1 LGSKALLVYGNA
13 ANHHDVLYLANYL
26 VGFEAVLMLPLEG
39 EAVLLVNYFNH
50 QPHARR
56 VGRVQNVRW
65 GGDDIAYG
73 AAGVIRELGLE
84 RSRVGLAGPLPFH
97 RHTALQRELPDAEL
111 TDFLPQMSRMRLRKS
126 DEEIEFIRRGAAFC
140 DLAIDALERELRP
153 GLTEHELA
161 AIVEGAYL
169 GLGGKN
175 QIHFIG
181 VTPMRDPALCCP
193 AQTHSNRKVEN
204 GDVVL
209 TEISATYHGYMGQI
223 LRTFSVGEDPT
234 PEYAR
239 MHDTAVEAYERVRA
253 VIKGGASSEDVLD
266 AAAVIHDAGYTI
278 YDDLLHFAAG
288 GSYSPYLRTRRT
300 TRVAREPF
308 TFQAGQT
315 IVVQPNVI
323 TPDER
328 SGVQVGEMLLVTK
341 TGTERLHNRPLA
353 FIRCG

>member
-1 LGSKALLVYGNA
+1 MLV
-13 ANHHDVLYLANYL
+13 
-26 VGFEAVLMLPLEG
+26 LPLDG
-39 EAVLLVNYFNH
+39 EPVLLVNYFNH
-50 QPHARR
+50 QPNARR
-56 VGRVQNVRW
+56 VSRIHDVRW
-65 GGDDIAYG
+65 GGDDIAAG
-73 AAGVIRELGLE
+73 AAGVVRERGLE
-84 RSRVGLAGPLPFH
+84 RGRIGVAGPLPFQ
-97 RHTALQRELPDAEL
+97 RHTGLRREMPGAEL
-111 TDFLPQMSRMRLRKS
+111 IDLLPQMSRMRLQKS
-126 DEEIEFIRRGAAFC
+126 DEEIEFIRRGAAFS

-161 AIVEGAYL
+161 AIVEAAYL

-175 QIHFIG
+175 QIHFLG
-181 VTPMRDPALCCP
+181 VTPMRAPALCCP
-193 AQTHSNRKVEN
+193 AQTHSSRKVQK

-223 LRTFSVGEDPT
+223 LRTFSVGQDPT

-239 MHDTAVEAYERVRA
+239 MHDAAVEAHERIRA
-253 VIKGGASSEDVLD
+253 VIKDGASSEAVLE
-266 AAAVIHDAGYTI
+266 AAEVIHEAGYTI

-300 TRVAREPF
+300 TGLARQQF
-308 TFQAGQT
+308 TFRAGQT

-328 SGVQVGEMLLVTK
+328 SGVQVGEMLLVTE
-341 TGTERLHNRPLA
+341 TGTERLHNRPIA